1 MLEKEWFNQ
10 KISLEDFLATL
21 KINSNIKIS
30 YFRKGKMFE
39 KSFSNNSFELY
50 INEKYPIY
58 EAESIDY
65 EIFAGMIVMELTQ
78 NHIKYIKKVIGEVFK
93 SGDIK
98 DNIVSVF
105 KYFDTENLDKSRLII
120 THIFS
125 NSYLSNFE
133 LLNTFDIIAEVND
146 NKCFTLADYRKAI
159 RKSNKN
165 KLLKIKTESNC
176 QAVIDLD
183 EVHLS
188 EPLFAETF
196 KYNISESYN
205 YFFKKR
211 TKKQTGTKSK
221 RKTVKNLSK

>member
-1 MLEKEWFNQ
+1 
-10 KISLEDFLATL
+10 
-21 KINSNIKIS
+21 
-30 YFRKGKMFE
+30 MFE

-50 INEKYPIY
+50 INQKYPIY
-58 EAESIDY
+58 EMKSIDY

-78 NHIKYIKKVIGEVFK
+78 NHIKYIKKIIGEVFK
-93 SGDIK
+93 VGDVK

-105 KYFDTENLDKSRLII
+105 KYFDTENLDKPRLII

-133 LLNTFDIIAEVND
+133 LLNTFDIISEVND
-146 NKCFTLADYRKAI
+146 DKCLTLADYRKAI

-165 KLLKIKTESNC
+165 KFLKVKTESNC
-176 QAVIDLD
+176 QAVIDLN

-196 KYNISESYN
+196 KYDISESYN

-211 TKKQTGTKSK
+211 TKKQNVTLSK
-221 RKTVKNLSK
+221 RKTVKNPLK